1 MKFKELVGCVVGV
14 VIVLGVA
21 VGGMFFTGKLDNIYL
36 GTIGKERESVKR
48 EVFKESKSYVE
59 GMIEDLSNYKREFE
73 RADDVSEKEQIVNMI
88 DSEFSNFDITKIENQ
103 NLYNFLL
110 DIREGNWR

>member
-1 MKFKELVGCVVGV
+1 MFKEAARYVLVG
-14 VIVLGVA
+14 IISLVA
-21 VGGMFFTGKLDNIYL
+21 IVGGMFVFGKADNLYL
-36 GTIGKERESVKR
+36 STIGKERANIKR

-73 RADDVSEKEQIVNMI
+73 RTNDVNEKEQIANII
-88 DSEFSNFDITKIENQ
+88 DSEFSNFDIKKIDN
-103 NLYNFLL
+103 NSLYNFLI

>member
-1 MKFKELVGCVVGV
+1 MFKEAVGYVLAGIIVVGV
-14 VIVLGVA
+14 STGVL
-21 VGGMFFTGKLDNIYL
+21 FFTGKMDNMFL
-36 GTIGKERESVKR
+36 ATIGKERANIKR

-73 RADDVSEKEQIVNMI
+73 RTDDMDEKEQIANMI
-88 DSEFSNFDITKIENQ
+88 DAEFSNFDINKIENQ

-110 DIREGNWR
+110 DIRNGAWR